1 MTSMY
6 RQNIFQ
12 DNLNEPDPPRE
23 YKDLMELIDFRDFE
37 FRNWRTGEEYVLKPQ
52 LVELG
57 YHNVEFLPGET
68 DSFGP
73 LTRVCRAKDPGGN
86 VVWFVYG

>member
-1 MTSMY
+1 MD

-12 DNLNEPDPPRE
+12 DNMGEDNPARE
-23 YKDLMELIDFRDFE
+23 YIPLEDLIDFRDFE
-37 FRNWRTGEEYVLKPQ
+37 FRSWRTGEEYVLKPQ
-52 LVELG
+52 LVRLG
-57 YHNVEFLPGET
+57 YHDIQFLPGET

-73 LTRVCRAKDPGGN
+73 LTRTCKAKNSYGE